1 MEPSVFIL
9 INKKYYLGKKLGSG
23 SFGEV
28 YQGTDKDTKMQVAIK
43 IEPNLSKHPILHHEY
58 DVYCQVYKPNK
69 GVPKIYYFGQE
80 DDYKVMVMDMLGSS
94 LEDLFNQCNRKFSLK
109 TVLMLADQ
117 MISRLEYLH
126 SRHFM
131 HRDIKPE
138 NFLIGL
144 GNNRDQV
151 YLVDY
156 GLAKRYR
163 SATKHIAYK
172 EGNKLIGTAR
182 YAGIN
187 SHKGIQLSRRDDMES
202 LGYLFIYFLKGKL
215 PWQAVKC
222 EDKQQKYAAIQQ
234 IKDQLPLE
242 QLCFGLPKEFMLYLQ
257 HVKSLEFIEKPN
269 YNYLRNLFR
278 DLFKEHKFIYDLAFD
293 WIARD
298 PKFKLGNK

>member
-28 YQGTDKDTKMQVAIK
+28 YQGTDKDTKAQVAIK
-43 IEPNLSKHPILHHEY
+43 IEPNNSKHPILHHEY
-58 DVYCQVYKPNK
+58 DVYRQIYKANK
-69 GVPKIYYFGQE
+69 AIPKIYYFGQE
-80 DDYKVMVMDMLGSS
+80 DDYKVIVMDMLGSS

-126 SRHFM
+126 SKHFM

-144 GNNRDQV
+144 GANRDQV

-163 SATKHIAYK
+163 STTKHIAYK

-222 EDKQQKYAAIQQ
+222 EDKLQKYAAIQQ
-234 IKDQLPLE
+234 IKDQLSLE
-242 QLCFGLPKEFMLYLQ
+242 QLTFGLPKEFMLYLQ

-278 DLFKEHKFIYDLAFD
+278 DLLKENKFVYDLTFD
-293 WIARD
+293 WII
-298 PKFKLGNK
+298 